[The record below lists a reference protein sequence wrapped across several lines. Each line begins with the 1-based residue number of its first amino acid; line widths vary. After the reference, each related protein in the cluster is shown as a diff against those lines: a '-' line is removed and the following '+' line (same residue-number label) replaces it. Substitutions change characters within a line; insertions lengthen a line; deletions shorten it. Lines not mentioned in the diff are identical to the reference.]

1 MIFEPRLDRL
11 PEPQR
16 RVWDDLIQ
24 IPPDFVL
31 YGGTAISVRLA
42 HRESVD
48 FDFFSA
54 LPFAPNDL
62 LRSLP
67 MLRDSAVKS
76 ARENTLLCSVER
88 NGPVS
93 MSFFGGLD
101 LNRVED
107 PDQTAKNNLSVA
119 SLLDLAAT
127 KLKVLWDR
135 ATFKDYFDIDVLL
148 QSGVDLSTA
157 LAAARAVYGP
167 KFNPM
172 ISLKALSYF
181 GDGDVFRLSRDA
193 QERLL
198 AATARVDAAHLPTI
212 TAKPGLTHS

>member
-1 MIFEPRLDRL
+1 M

>member
-1 MIFEPRLDRL
+1 MFEPKLERL
-11 PEPQR
+11 PEAQR
-16 RVWDDLIQ
+16 EVWADLIQ

-42 HRESVD
+42 HRESID

-67 MLRDSAVKS
+67 ILRDSAVTNV
-76 ARENTLLCSVER
+76 RENTLLCSVER

-93 MSFFGGLD
+93 MSFFGGLN

-107 PDQTAKNNLSVA
+107 PDQAAGNNLAVA
-119 SLLDLAAT
+119 SLIDLAAA

-157 LAAARAVYGP
+157 LAAASAVYGP
-167 KFNPM
+167 TFNPM
-172 ISLKALSYF
+172 ISLKALCYF
-181 GDGDVFRLSRDA
+181 GDGDVSRLSKDA
-193 QERLL
+193 QQRLW
-198 AATARVDAAHLPTI
+198 AAAGRVDPARLPTI
-212 TAKPGLTHS
+212 TAIPGLTRS